1 MENIR
6 YWAVRQA
13 YYYADESPMNA
24 MLVEESFSLDEESAV
39 KELESIIRND
49 WTTEVEQTNDK
60 GEVWAVPL
68 ADLRGYQSDPQS
80 IKWSEVYYSKDG
92 KCAWVQ
98 HSTGTTYKAEVVE
111 VRIENKL

>member
-1 MENIR
+1 MENIG
-6 YWAVRQA
+6 YWAVRLA

-24 MLVEESFSLDEESAV
+24 ILSEESLFPDEESAV
-39 KELESIIRND
+39 KELENIIRYD
-49 WTTEVEQTNDK
+49 WTTEVERTNEK

-80 IKWSEVYYSKDG
+80 IKWSEVYYSEDG

-98 HSTGTTYKAEVVE
+98 HSTGTTYKAEVVK
-111 VRIENKL
+111 V